1 MELNYFR
8 RKAFLQIVQ
17 PIDPCASRNRH
28 MTNGGGV
35 GSTSDINTFDHNL
48 NWSSAGGKD
57 LSSDMID
64 SSDSEWLCQLSH
76 KKTQKYFKI

>member
-1 MELNYFR
+1 
-8 RKAFLQIVQ
+8 
-17 PIDPCASRNRH
+17 
-28 MTNGGGV
+28 MTNGV

-64 SSDSEWLCQLSH
+64 SSDSEWLCQLSQ
-76 KKTQKYFKI
+76 KKTQKHLKIKVKNLEQDHPQNQAIWLVSGP